1 MELVQLSTLHRSLLA
16 AMTTGGGLS
25 AQLSPTPHRQL
36 TQRLVEVSEALLYAR
51 EAAPGFDPE
60 WLRRFIQLAE
70 AATHAAGATEWDH
83 LLRLAE
89 ELLSELSHSV
99 PLPTRPSVHP
109 PDRTRVQQV
118 TDGDTFIISGGWRVR
133 LIGMDAPE
141 LHGANGHPEPL
152 AVTARQTLAALSQYR
167 LVRLVGD
174 RQDRDRY
181 GRLLRYAY
189 SGDTCLNL
197 ELVRL
202 GLAVAFPVRPNLRF
216 QSDFEQA
223 ESEARQA
230 HRGIWAE

>member
-1 MELVQLSTLHRSLLA
+1 MELVKLSTLHQNLLT
-16 AMTTGGGLS
+16 AMTSGGGLS

-70 AATHAAGATEWDH
+70 AAAHTAGATEWER
-83 LLRLAE
+83 LLKLAE
-89 ELLSELSHSV
+89 ELLSELERSV
-99 PLPTRPSVHP
+99 PLPTRPSANP
-109 PDRTRVQQV
+109 PERTRVQQV

-141 LHGANGHPEPL
+141 LHGANGRPEPL

-167 LVRLVGD
+167 LVSLVSD

-197 ELVRL
+197 ELVRQ

-216 QSDFEQA
+216 QPNFEQA
-223 ESEARQA
+223 EAEARQA